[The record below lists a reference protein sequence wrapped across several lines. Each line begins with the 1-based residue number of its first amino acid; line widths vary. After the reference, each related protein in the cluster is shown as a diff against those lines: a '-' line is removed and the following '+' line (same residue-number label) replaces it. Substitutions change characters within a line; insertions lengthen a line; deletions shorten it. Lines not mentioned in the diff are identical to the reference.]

1 MELAQTA
8 LFPEPAKAKR
18 NTHLRYYQEE
28 AVAAVF
34 KSWESHKRVLLNM
47 ATGLGK
53 TVIFCEIAKLFQGR
67 VLVLAHR
74 DELISQTIDKLT
86 ELTGEAV
93 GLEQAASFSGKER
106 IVVGSVQTVCRKDRY
121 ERMQQLGGFDLVI
134 IDEAH
139 HYVAKTYKR
148 AIDAFPNAFL
158 LGVTATP
165 DRGDKRALGQILQT
179 CAYRFDILKGIGAGY
194 LVPLEGHHVS
204 IDAIDLSNVRTTA
217 GDLNRTELDDAV
229 CKGVEGIVKATL
241 DNWPDRKAIAF
252 WPKKRSARLAC
263 ERFNF
268 YRPGIAEC
276 IDDDTPRD
284 ERRDIIARCRAGDV
298 QILCNVLIAT
308 EGFDWPECS
317 LIIDARPTKSRSLYT
332 QKIGRGTRVLPNLV
346 DRIRGEGQAEE
357 RQAAITWS
365 DKPKCVIADFVGN
378 AGRHD
383 LRSPIDVLSGG
394 YSEAE
399 VKMAKKLAKDEGKG
413 DPIDQLERA
422 RLELLAMA
430 ASMAASKVVHSRQ
443 SFDPF
448 AVLDIPQLP
457 QSWRDDVTATSG
469 QLSYLKRYM
478 KLTDKECESYSKQQA
493 SRLITEAEKRRKAGL
508 CSFAQLKQLKKH
520 GIGSLKIT
528 KSQAGD
534 CMAYLQNNGWGRGP
548 HFNHDVLRS
557 LADGGMKVL
566 SR

>member
-18 NTHLRYYQEE
+18 NTHLRYYQDD

-86 ELTGEAV
+86 ELTGEHI
-93 GLEQAASFSGKER
+93 GLEQASAYSGKER

-121 ERMQQLGGFDLVI
+121 ERMQKLGGFDLVI
-134 IDEAH
+134 CDEVH
-139 HYVAKTYKR
+139 HFIAKTYKR

-165 DRGDKRALGQILQT
+165 DRGDKRALGQILEH
-179 CAYRFDILKGIGAGY
+179 CAYRFDILAGIDAGY
-194 LVPLEGHHVS
+194 LVPLEGVHVS
-204 IDAIDLSNVRTTA
+204 IDAIDLSNVRTVA
-217 GDLNRTELDDAV
+217 GDLNRSDLDNAV
-229 CKGVEGIVKATL
+229 CKGVEGIVRATL

-276 IDDDTPRD
+276 LDDDTPRD
-284 ERRDIIARCRAGDV
+284 ERRDIIARCRSGDV

-317 LIIDARPTKSRSLYT
+317 LIVDARPTKSRALYT
-332 QKIGRGTRVLPNLV
+332 QKIGRGTRVLSNTV
-346 DRIRGEGQAEE
+346 DSVRGVEGA
-357 RQAAITWS
+357 RQRQQYIADS

-430 ASMAASKVVHSRQ
+430 ASLAASRVVHSRQ
-443 SFDPF
+443 RFDPF

-457 QSWRDDVTATSG
+457 QSWRDDVTATPG

-478 KLTDKECESYSKQQA
+478 KLTDKECEAYSKQQA
-493 SRLITEAEKRRKAGL
+493 SRLISEAERRRKAGL

-520 GIGSLKIT
+520 GIGSLEIT

-534 CMAYLQNNGWGRGP
+534 CMSYLQNNGWGRGP
-548 HFNHDVLRS
+548 HFKHDVLRA
-557 LADGGMKVL
+557 LADGTMKVL
-566 SR
+566 PR

>member
-1 MELAQTA
+1 MELSQTT
-8 LFPEPAKAKR
+8 LFPEPVRAKP
-18 NTHLRYYQEE
+18 NTHLRYYQHE
-28 AVAAVF
+28 AVAAAF
-34 KSWESHKRVLLNM
+34 KAWESHKRVLLNM
-47 ATGLGK
+47 ATGTGK

-93 GLEQAASFSGKER
+93 GLEQASAFSGKER

-134 IDEAH
+134 CDEIH

-165 DRGDKRALGQILQT
+165 DRGDKRALGQILET
-179 CAYRFDILKGIGAGY
+179 CAYRFDILAGIDAGY

-204 IDAIDLSNVRTTA
+204 IDAIDLSNVRTVA

-229 CKGVEGIVKATL
+229 CKGVEGIVKAVL
-241 DNWPDRKAIAF
+241 DNWPDRKTIAF

-276 IDDDTPRD
+276 LDDDTPRD
-284 ERRDIIARCRAGDV
+284 ERRDIIARCRSGDV

-317 LIIDARPTKSRSLYT
+317 LIADARPTKSRALYT
-332 QKIGRGTRVLPNLV
+332 QKVGRGTRVLPGLV
-346 DRIRGEGQAEE
+346 DRIRGEDQAEE
-357 RQAAITWS
+357 RQAAIAWS

-378 AGRHD
+378 AARHD

-413 DPIDQLERA
+413 DPIDQLARA

-430 ASMAASKVVHSRQ
+430 ASMAASKVVHSR
-443 SFDPF
+443 SRFDPF
-448 AVLDIPQLP
+448 AVLDIPELP
-457 QSWRDDVTATSG
+457 ASWRDDVTATPG
-469 QLSYLKRYM
+469 QLSYLKKYM
-478 KLTDKECESYSKQQA
+478 KLTDRECESYSKQQA

-528 KSQAGD
+528 KRQAGD
-534 CMAYLQNNGWGRGP
+534 CMAYLQENGWGRGP

-566 SR
+566 PR